1 METSQNGFQNA
12 VPNGGQYGGQN
23 VAPNGMSNG
32 YNQYDIPEEYK
43 PLSIGQFI
51 GYQLLFAIP
60 CVGFI
65 ITIVFA
71 CGAVKNKNLINWA
84 RAELIIM
91 GILMVLYFILMMLG
105 LGVATINSPGVI
117 TR

>member
-1 METSQNGFQNA
+1 MEENQNGFQNA
-12 VPNGGQYGGQN
+12 VPNGGQSGTQYGGT
-23 VAPNGMSNG
+23 NGG
-32 YNQYDIPEEYK
+32 GQYNIPDEYK
-43 PLSIGQFI
+43 PLSIGQFV

-60 CVGFI
+60 CVGLI

-84 RAELIIM
+84 RAELIII
-91 GILMVLYFILMMLG
+91 GIVTALYFMLIMLG
-105 LGVATINSPGVI
+105 VGATLFNSASVI